1 MYTRRAASQR
11 QTGMLLAA
19 VSSTSI
25 VRPSA
30 SSITS
35 KIAHTTSLRICHPV
49 APPSRVYTDQSAL
62 LALGCWMMLVL
73 LAAAASHTL
82 VAVPVAVRAPHR
94 PQLAHRSQ
102 LIVPGTSDAARSRSQ
117 PLTMRSTKT
126 AGPATQPSPTAVL
139 GACFA
144 VSVATGSFYCW
155 SLMLPML
162 QASLGCARAP
172 LSAVFSLSTVCF
184 TCGTSLGAQLL
195 PLLPGP
201 MTAILMIGSGIATG
215 LIAASCHA
223 IPAAKS
229 TGLLVLALGW
239 SLGFGTMSGLACAPS
254 GPTPSCSTP
263 SRPAPAHLPLPRT
276 AHRAP
281 RTARRAPR
289 TAHRAPRTARSALA
303 DALNVKISNSE
314 MFKGRNGFATG
325 LLVSGR
331 AGAAPLVS
339 PFVQAAL
346 AAGGPPAALRA
357 LALFVWCMLLPAAL
371 TLRGLTWAALEQPA
385 AKAVAKGAGAAAAVA
400 KGAGAAAAAAAA
412 GDGTAVLAPL
422 PRMRSRFEATGAPGR
437 RVTALLWL
445 ALLCG
450 SGPGLLCHGHAAALL
465 QSAGA
470 ASGAAGVAGA
480 APGALGRLGV
490 SMMALGSI
498 CGRLGGGLLI
508 DTVSC
513 RSCLVVAPCLAAA
526 LVAAPLALPA
536 SVPLTAAALL
546 GCGLTYGLNA
556 VVRHPRL
563 HMVTASITYGH
574 SAEADAVVR
583 HPPPGPL
590 PAACPY
596 PNPRPRTEPDAL
608 HPICTPALP
617 VPLRLCVAAL
627 WPRAPLGGLRQG
639 LHGVGRGGR
648 ARAVARRPALRRDR
662 RVRRGTRRLG
672 DGLRYRRA
680 YRPRTALRPRPRRE
694 RRLTKR
700 RSE

>member
-1 MYTRRAASQR
+1 
-11 QTGMLLAA
+11 MLLAA

-117 PLTMRSTKT
+117 PLTMRSTTT
-126 AGPATQPSPTAVL
+126 AGPAAEPSPTAVL

-263 SRPAPAHLPLPRT
+263 SRPAPAHLPLPRA
-276 AHRAP
+276 AHRSP

-289 TAHRAPRTARSALA
+289 AAHRAPRAAHRS
-303 DALNVKISNSE
+303 
-314 MFKGRNGFATG
+314 
-325 LLVSGR
+325 
-331 AGAAPLVS
+331 P
-339 PFVQAAL
+339 L
-346 AAGGPPAALRA
+346 AARLSQTRSTSRSPTRRCSRGVTASPPASSS
-357 LALFVWCMLLPAAL
+357 P
-371 TLRGLTWAALEQPA
+371 
-385 AKAVAKGAGAAAAVA
+385 
-400 KGAGAAAAAAAA
+400 
-412 GDGTAVLAPL
+412 
-422 PRMRSRFEATGAPGR
+422 
-437 RVTALLWL
+437 
-445 ALLCG
+445 
-450 SGPGLLCHGHAAALL
+450 
-465 QSAGA
+465 
-470 ASGAAGVAGA
+470 A
-480 APGALGRLGV
+480 APGPRR
-490 SMMALGSI
+490 SS
-498 CGRLGGGLLI
+498 RP
-508 DTVSC
+508 SC
-513 RSCLVVAPCLAAA
+513 RRRSPR
-526 LVAAPLALPA
+526 AAPPPRC
-536 SVPLTAAALL
+536 VPLLSSSGACCCL
-546 GCGLTYGLNA
+546 
-556 VVRHPRL
+556 P
-563 HMVTASITYGH
+563 H
-574 SAEADAVVR
+574 SRCE
-583 HPPPGPL
+583 G
-590 PAACPY
+590 
-596 PNPRPRTEPDAL
+596 
-608 HPICTPALP
+608 
-617 VPLRLCVAAL
+617 
-627 WPRAPLGGLRQG
+627 
-639 LHGVGRGGR
+639 
-648 ARAVARRPALRRDR
+648 
-662 RVRRGTRRLG
+662 
-672 DGLRYRRA
+672 
-680 YRPRTALRPRPRRE
+680 
-694 RRLTKR
+694 
-700 RSE
+700 